1 MSVGSQISEPQ
12 PTFSM
17 LGRAWV
23 LARWL
28 TLKDSWWRVA
38 RGAAE
43 APAIEAELFGCL
55 ALVRLA
61 SV

>member
-1 MSVGSQISEPQ
+1 
-12 PTFSM
+12 M